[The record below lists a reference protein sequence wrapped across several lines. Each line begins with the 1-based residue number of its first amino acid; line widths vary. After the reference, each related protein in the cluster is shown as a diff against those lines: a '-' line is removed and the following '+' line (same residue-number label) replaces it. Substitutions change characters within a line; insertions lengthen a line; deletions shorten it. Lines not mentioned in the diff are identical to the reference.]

1 MSVKGEKY
9 KSMAMKMKHEKS
21 EGKKERMM
29 EYGKIKTKPMKKGGA
44 KKIAKKATVRKMVK
58 M

>member
-9 KSMAMKMKHEKS
+9 KSPAAKRKHEKS
-21 EGKKERMM
+21 EGRAERMM

-44 KKIAKKATVRKMVK
+44 KKIARKMVK